1 MTLFRLKI
9 RWSAFKHRLLCWCS
23 ESFRDHDAVM
33 RKLSMA
39 RDDRSAL
46 EAKLIVA
53 TRELSECRS
62 QLNLSNEAQQN
73 ATAQLIAERALREAA
88 DERAER
94 YHEEL
99 VSTLKQTNNW
109 SALAVSRKPIFRDIA
124 TPEPEPAIDKP
135 IEAIRPKAMARQ
147 VASDITQKTV
157 TDWLNELRGA
167 ETPHVGPE
175 FTTQ

>member
-9 RWSAFKHRLLCWCS
+9 RWYTFKHRLLCWCS

-46 EAKLIVA
+46 EAKLTIA
-53 TRELSECRS
+53 TRELGECRS
-62 QLNLSNEAQQN
+62 QLSLSNEAQHN
-73 ATAQLIAERALREAA
+73 ATAQLLAERALREAA

-109 SALAVSRKPIFRDIA
+109 SALAVSRKPIFR
-124 TPEPEPAIDKP
+124 
-135 IEAIRPKAMARQ
+135 
-147 VASDITQKTV
+147 
-157 TDWLNELRGA
+157 
-167 ETPHVGPE
+167 
-175 FTTQ
+175 